1 MLSAEGNFFMAT
13 NSNLGK
19 NSRLHLL
26 GAMLLLW
33 CAAICG
39 RLVYLQI
46 FRYGGFVKQA
56 EHQQQREI
64 PLSAKR
70 GVIYDRSGKE
80 LAMSVL
86 VDSAFAVPSEVKD
99 LPTAVSLIT
108 RITRDDHNV
117 VLADCRNHKTFC
129 WVARKAD
136 DETIERIKSLNLQ
149 GIHFQKE
156 PKRFY
161 PARDLAAQVVGT
173 VGMED
178 VGQSG
183 IEHAFDEEMRG
194 RAGKMFI
201 SVDARRQW
209 FSDVEKQPEPGA
221 SLVLTI
227 DKNIQYIAE
236 KELDQAIHDTQAI
249 AGTVIVENPHTGE
262 ILALANRPTFNPN
275 LRKEIT
281 PNALTNRAVSYVYE
295 PGSTFK
301 LVTISAAL
309 EEKLT
314 NPDEVFDCQMG
325 SIVYNGMRIRDSKPH
340 GLLPV
345 WGVLAESSD
354 VGAIKIALRLGEDR
368 LYKYIRAYG
377 FGQQTGIEL
386 PGETRGLTK
395 PVSRWSKVS
404 IAAISMGQEIGI
416 SPLQLSGLISTFAND
431 GVWVAPCIVAGTVG
445 PNSAPQSTPQTVAFH
460 PGASRRVIS
469 SYTAAE
475 MRSMMQKVVIEGT
488 GRKAILEGYTSAG
501 KTGAAQKVDPATG
514 AYSKTK
520 YIGSFAGFAPVNN
533 PQIVVAVILDSAV
546 GLHQGGQI
554 SAPVFRRISQQVLE
568 YLHVPHDLPLA
579 PQHQLL
585 LAKTKD
591 KDLEEGTPDHPGEP
605 LETAEVNSDSSDGT
619 KAPSV
624 ARATLRQA
632 QGRLSPATAGAD
644 GNVVQAAMREPVSS
658 NAVGGSSTQG
668 NPSKTPDAGTPAQAK
683 LPSTGTVVLDV
694 EQGGIEVPL
703 FVGKTVRGSVEAAQD
718 IGLELEA
725 VGSGVARQQTP
736 VAGTHVAAGARVTV
750 QFGRKS
756 QDLNHRGH
764 RVHRGRRMNFS
775 VPLRVLCGK
784 TLRFDPQ
791 KNRVIR

>member
-1 MLSAEGNFFMAT
+1 MPM
-13 NSNLGK
+13 NSHLGK
-19 NSRLHLL
+19 NSRLYLL
-26 GAMLLLW
+26 GAMLLFW
-33 CAAICG
+33 CVAICG

-46 FRYGGFVKQA
+46 FQYGGFVKQA

-70 GVIYDRSGKE
+70 GVIYDRAGRE

-86 VDSAFAVPSEVKD
+86 VDSAFAVPTEVKD
-99 LPTAVSLIT
+99 LSTAVSLIT
-108 RITRDDHNV
+108 RITGEDRNV

-136 DETIERIKSLNLQ
+136 DETIERIRSLNLQ

-178 VGQSG
+178 SGQSG
-183 IEHAFDEEMRG
+183 IEHAFDDELRG
-194 RAGKMFI
+194 RAGKMLI

-209 FSDVEKQPEPGA
+209 FSDVEKQPEAGEN
-221 SLVLTI
+221 LVLTI
-227 DKNIQYIAE
+227 DKNVQYIAE
-236 KELDQAIHDTQAI
+236 KELDQAIHDTKAI

-262 ILALANRPTFNPN
+262 VLALANRPTFNPN
-275 LRKEIT
+275 LRKQIT
-281 PNALTNRAVSYVYE
+281 PGALTNRAVSYVYE

-354 VGAIKIALRLGEDR
+354 VGAIKIALRLGEER
-368 LYKYIRAYG
+368 FYKYIRAFG

-416 SPLQLSGLISTFAND
+416 SPLQLAGLISTFAND
-431 GVWVAPCIVAGTVG
+431 GVWVAPRILTGRVEPHG
-445 PNSAPQSTPQTVAFH
+445 TPQTVAFH
-460 PGASRRVIS
+460 PGASHRVLS

-475 MRSMMQKVVIEGT
+475 MRAMMQKVVLEGT
-488 GRKAILEGYTSAG
+488 GRKAILEGYSSAG
-501 KTGAAQKVDPATG
+501 KTGTAQKVDPATG

-546 GLHQGGQI
+546 GLHQGGQV
-554 SAPVFRRISQQVLE
+554 SAPVFHRVAQQVLE
-568 YLHVPHDLPLA
+568 YLHTPHDLPLA

-585 LAKTKD
+585 LASRTED

-605 LETAEVNSDSSDGT
+605 LETADVSSDAT
-619 KAPSV
+619 KPTVPPA
-624 ARATLRQA
+624 
-632 QGRLSPATAGAD
+632 PATATHDSSGK
-644 GNVVQAAMREPVSS
+644 VVQAAMRQPEPVLREAPVSTDQSPPQSASS
-658 NAVGGSSTQG
+658 SIEATDVAQTR
-668 NPSKTPDAGTPAQAK
+668 TPV
-683 LPSTGTVVLDV
+683 TGTVVLDV
-694 EQGGIEVPL
+694 EQGGIEVPS
-703 FVGKTVRGSVEAAQD
+703 FVGKTVRGAVEAAQEA
-718 IGLELEA
+718 GLELEA
-725 VGSGVARQQTP
+725 VGSGVARQQSP
-736 VAGTHVAAGARVTV
+736 LAGAHVAAGAHVVV
-750 QFGRKS
+750 QFGR
-756 QDLNHRGH
+756 
-764 RVHRGRRMNFS
+764 
-775 VPLRVLCGK
+775 
-784 TLRFDPQ
+784 
-791 KNRVIR
+791 

>member
-1 MLSAEGNFFMAT
+1 MT
-13 NSNLGK
+13 PSNPNPGK
-19 NSRLHLL
+19 NSRLYFL
-26 GAMLLLW
+26 GAVLLFW
-33 CAAICG
+33 CLAICA
-39 RLVYLQI
+39 RLIYLQV
-46 FRYGGFVKQA
+46 FRYGNFVKQA
-56 EHQQQREI
+56 EHQQQRAI

-70 GVIYDRSGKE
+70 GVIYDRDGHE

-86 VDSAFAVPSEVKD
+86 VDSAFAVPGEVKD

-108 RITRDDHNV
+108 RITGADRNV

-136 DETIERIKSLNLQ
+136 DETIQRIKSLNLQ

-156 PKRFY
+156 PRRFY
-161 PARDLAAQVVGT
+161 PARDLAAQVVGS

-183 IEHAFDEEMRG
+183 IEHEFDDELRG

-209 FSDVEKQPEPGA
+209 FADIEKQPEPGENI
-221 SLVLTI
+221 VLTI

-275 LRKEIT
+275 LRKQIT
-281 PNALTNRAVSYVYE
+281 PAALSDRAVSDVYE

-309 EEKLT
+309 EEKIT
-314 NPDEVFDCQMG
+314 NPEEIFDCQMG
-325 SIVYNGMRIRDSKPH
+325 SIVYNGMRIRDSRPH

-368 LYKYIRAYG
+368 FYKYIRAFG

-416 SPLQLSGLISTFAND
+416 SPIQLAGLISTFAND
-431 GVWVAPCIVAGTVG
+431 GVWVAPRIVAGMVE
-445 PNSAPQSTPQTVAFH
+445 PQGNLQSVAFH
-460 PGASRRVIS
+460 PGNSRRVIS
-469 SYTAAE
+469 SFTAAE
-475 MRSMMQKVVIEGT
+475 MRSMMQKVVLEGT
-488 GRKAILEGYTSAG
+488 GRTAVLEGYTSAG
-501 KTGAAQKVDPATG
+501 KTGTAQKVDPATG

-520 YIGSFAGFAPVNN
+520 YVGSFAGFAPVNN

-546 GLHQGGQI
+546 GLHQGGQV
-554 SAPVFRRISQQVLE
+554 SAPVFRRVAQQVLE
-568 YLHVPHDLPLA
+568 YLHTPHDLPLA

-585 LAKTKD
+585 LAQAKMKD

-605 LETAEVNSDSSDGT
+605 LETAEVNGDSADEQKAVLPHVSPNGGDGT
-619 KAPSV
+619 
-624 ARATLRQA
+624 
-632 QGRLSPATAGAD
+632 
-644 GNVVQAAMREPVSS
+644 VVQAALRQAESNIASPSDISHKATDSATAEPK
-658 NAVGGSSTQG
+658 
-668 NPSKTPDAGTPAQAK
+668 P
-683 LPSTGTVVLDV
+683 PSTGTVVLDV
-694 EQGGIEVPL
+694 EQGGVQVPS
-703 FVGKTVRGSVEAAQD
+703 FIGKTVRGAVEAAEGA
-718 IGLELEA
+718 GLELEA
-725 VGSGVARQQTP
+725 VGSGVGQEQLPAP
-736 VAGTHVAAGARVTV
+736 GTHVAAGAHVTV
-750 QFGRKS
+750 QFGR
-756 QDLNHRGH
+756 
-764 RVHRGRRMNFS
+764 
-775 VPLRVLCGK
+775 
-784 TLRFDPQ
+784 
-791 KNRVIR
+791 

>member
-1 MLSAEGNFFMAT
+1 MAS
-13 NSNLGK
+13 NSTPGK
-19 NSRLHLL
+19 NSRLHIL
-26 GAMLLLW
+26 GAVLVLW
-33 CAAICG
+33 CVAICG
-39 RLVYLQI
+39 RLVFLQI
-46 FRYGGFVKQA
+46 FSYGKFVKQA
-56 EHQQQREI
+56 GHQQQRAI
-64 PLSAKR
+64 PLAAKR
-70 GVIYDRSGKE
+70 GVIYDRAGHE

-86 VDSAFAVPSEVKD
+86 VDSAFAVPTEVKD

-108 RITRDDHNV
+108 RITGDDYNV
-117 VLADCRNHKTFC
+117 VLADCRAHRTFC
-129 WVARKAD
+129 WVARKAS
-136 DETIERIKSLNLQ
+136 DETIQRINSLKLQ

-161 PARDLAAQVVGT
+161 PARDLAAQVLGS

-178 VGQSG
+178 SGQSG
-183 IEHAFDEEMRG
+183 IEHEFDDQLRG
-194 RAGKMFI
+194 RPGKMFI

-209 FSDVEKQPEPGA
+209 FADVETQPDPGDN
-221 SLVLTI
+221 LVLTV

-275 LRKEIT
+275 LRKQIT
-281 PNALTNRAVSYVYE
+281 PGALTNRAVSYVYE

-309 EEKLT
+309 EEKVT

-325 SIVYNGMRIRDSKPH
+325 AIVYNGMRIRDSKPH

-368 LYKYIRAYG
+368 FYKYIRAYG

-416 SPLQLSGLISTFAND
+416 SPMQLAGLISTFAND
-431 GVWVAPCIVAGTVG
+431 GVWVAPRIVAGTVQPKG
-445 PNSAPQSTPQTVAFH
+445 TPQTVAFH
-460 PGASRRVIS
+460 PGASHRVIS
-469 SYTAAE
+469 SFTAAE
-475 MRSMMQKVVIEGT
+475 MRSMMQKVVLEGT

-501 KTGAAQKVDPATG
+501 KTGTAQKVDPATG
-514 AYSKTK
+514 VYSKTK

-568 YLHVPHDLPLA
+568 YLHVPHDMPLA

-591 KDLEEGTPDHPGEP
+591 KDLEEGTPDHPGET
-605 LETAEVNSDSSDGT
+605 LETAEVNGDTSAST
-619 KAPSV
+619 KPSV
-624 ARATLRQA
+624 ARAPT
-632 QGRLSPATAGAD
+632 PASGGGEA
-644 GNVVQAAMREPVSS
+644 NVVQAAMRDPVSPEPA
-658 NAVGGSSTQG
+658 NAVGSQEVPAKPPDAAASTQL
-668 NPSKTPDAGTPAQAK
+668 K

-694 EQGGIEVPL
+694 EQGGIEVPT
-703 FVGKTVRGSVEAAQD
+703 FVGKTVRGAVESAQD
-718 IGLELEA
+718 IGLELDA
-725 VGSGVARQQTP
+725 VGSGVARQQSP
-736 VAGTHVAAGARVTV
+736 PAGTHVAAGARVTV
-750 QFGRKS
+750 QFGR
-756 QDLNHRGH
+756 
-764 RVHRGRRMNFS
+764 
-775 VPLRVLCGK
+775 
-784 TLRFDPQ
+784 
-791 KNRVIR
+791 

>member
-1 MLSAEGNFFMAT
+1 MAT

-19 NSRLHLL
+19 NSRLYLL
-26 GAMLLLW
+26 GGMLLFW

-46 FRYGGFVKQA
+46 FCYGSFAKQA

-70 GVIYDRSGKE
+70 GVIYDRAGHE

-86 VDSAFAVPSEVKD
+86 VDSAFAVPTEVKD

-108 RITRDDHNV
+108 RITGEDHNV

-129 WVARKAD
+129 WVARKSD
-136 DETIERIKSLNLQ
+136 DETIGRIKSLNLQ

-178 VGQSG
+178 SGQSG
-183 IEHAFDEEMRG
+183 IEHAFDEELRG

-209 FSDVEKQPEPGA
+209 FSDVEKQPEPGEN
-221 SLVLTI
+221 LVLTL
-227 DKNIQYIAE
+227 DKNIQYVAE

-249 AGTVIVENPHTGE
+249 SGTVIVENPHTGE

-275 LRKEIT
+275 RHKQIT
-281 PNALTNRAVSYVYE
+281 PGALTNRAVSFVYE

-314 NPDEVFDCQMG
+314 NPDEIFDCQMG

-368 LYKYIRAYG
+368 FYKYIRAFG

-416 SPLQLSGLISTFAND
+416 SPIQLAGLVSTFAND
-431 GVWVAPCIVAGTVG
+431 GVWVAPRIVAGTAA
-445 PNSAPQSTPQTVAFH
+445 PNSAPQLGVKSVGFH
-460 PGASRRVIS
+460 PGASHRVIS
-469 SYTAAE
+469 SYTAAQ
-475 MRSMMQKVVIEGT
+475 MRSMMQKVVLEGT

-501 KTGAAQKVDPATG
+501 KTGTGQKVDPATG

-520 YIGSFAGFAPVNN
+520 YVASFAGFAPLND

-546 GLHQGGQI
+546 GLHQGGQVA
-554 SAPVFRRISQQVLE
+554 APVFHRVAQQVLE
-568 YLHVPHDLPLA
+568 YLHAPHDLPLA
-579 PQHQLL
+579 PNHQLL
-585 LAKTKD
+585 LASRAQD

-605 LETAEVNSDSSDGT
+605 LETADLEGDLAQQSAG
-619 KAPSV
+619 KPSG
-624 ARATLRQA
+624 A
-632 QGRLSPATAGAD
+632 QSPAAAAD
-644 GNVVQAAMREPVSS
+644 GEVVQAAMRQSEPVAAAGPPASS
-658 NAVGGSSTQG
+658 AS
-668 NPSKTPDAGTPAQAK
+668 PSVSDPDSAPGKIPE
-683 LPSTGTVVLDV
+683 TGTVVLEV
-694 EQGGIEVPL
+694 EQGGIEVPS
-703 FVGKTVRGSVEAAQD
+703 FVGKTVRRAVEAAQD
-718 IGLELEA
+718 SGLELEA
-725 VGSGVARQQTP
+725 VGSGVARQQSP
-736 VAGTHVAAGARVTV
+736 PAGTHVASGAHVTV
-750 QFGRKS
+750 QFGR
-756 QDLNHRGH
+756 
-764 RVHRGRRMNFS
+764 
-775 VPLRVLCGK
+775 
-784 TLRFDPQ
+784 
-791 KNRVIR
+791 

>member
-1 MLSAEGNFFMAT
+1 MAT
-13 NSNLGK
+13 HSKLGK
-19 NSRLHLL
+19 NSRLYLL
-26 GAMLLLW
+26 GAMLLFW
-33 CAAICG
+33 CVAICG

-46 FRYGGFVKQA
+46 FRYGSFVKQA

-70 GVIYDRSGKE
+70 GVIYDRAGHE

-86 VDSAFAVPSEVKD
+86 VDSAFAVPTEVKD

-108 RITRDDHNV
+108 RITGDDHNV

-136 DETIERIKSLNLQ
+136 DETIERIKSLRLQ

-178 VGQSG
+178 SGQSG
-183 IEHAFDEEMRG
+183 IEHGFDDELRG

-209 FSDVEKQPEPGA
+209 FSDVENQPEPGQ

-275 LRKEIT
+275 LRKQIT
-281 PNALTNRAVSYVYE
+281 PAALTNRAVSYVYE

-368 LYKYIRAYG
+368 FYKYIRAYG

-416 SPLQLSGLISTFAND
+416 SPLQLTGLISTFAND
-431 GVWVAPCIVAGTVG
+431 GVWVAPRIVAGKVE
-445 PNSAPQSTPQTVAFH
+445 PQGTPQTVAFH
-460 PGASRRVIS
+460 PGASHRVIS

-475 MRSMMQKVVIEGT
+475 MRAMMQKVVLEGT

-501 KTGAAQKVDPATG
+501 KTGTAQKVDPATG

-520 YIGSFAGFAPVNN
+520 YIGSFAGFAPLND
-533 PQIVVAVILDSAV
+533 PQVVVAVILDSAV

-554 SAPVFRRISQQVLE
+554 SAPVFRRVTQQVLE
-568 YLHVPHDLPLA
+568 YLHTPHDLPLA
-579 PQHQLL
+579 PNHQLL
-585 LAKTKD
+585 LAQAKMKD
-591 KDLEEGTPDHPGEP
+591 NDLEEGTPDHPGEP
-605 LETAEVNSDSSDGT
+605 LETAEMNADGASG
-619 KAPSV
+619 KASV
-624 ARATLRQA
+624 ARAPTPVA
-632 QGRLSPATAGAD
+632 VGSE
-644 GNVVQAAMREPVSS
+644 GNVVQAAIRQSEPVQSAAS
-658 NAVGGSSTQG
+658 Q
-668 NPSKTPDAGTPAQAK
+668 PDQAAMRDSASVQPNLPA
-683 LPSTGTVVLDV
+683 TGTVVLDV
-694 EQGGIEVPL
+694 EQGGIEVPS
-703 FVGKTVRGSVEAAQD
+703 FVGKTVRGAVEAAQD
-718 IGLELEA
+718 SGLELEA
-725 VGSGVARQQTP
+725 VGSGVARQQSP
-736 VAGTHVAAGARVTV
+736 AAGMHVAAGAHVTV
-750 QFGRKS
+750 QFGR
-756 QDLNHRGH
+756 
-764 RVHRGRRMNFS
+764 
-775 VPLRVLCGK
+775 
-784 TLRFDPQ
+784 
-791 KNRVIR
+791 

>member
-1 MLSAEGNFFMAT
+1 MAT
-13 NSNLGK
+13 NSNHGK
-19 NSRLHLL
+19 NSRLYLL
-26 GAMLLLW
+26 GAMLLFW
-33 CAAICG
+33 CVAICG

-46 FRYGGFVKQA
+46 FRYGSFVKQA

-70 GVIYDRSGKE
+70 GVIYDRAGHE

-86 VDSAFAVPSEVKD
+86 VDSAFAVPTEVKD

-108 RITRDDHNV
+108 RITGDDHNV

-149 GIHFQKE
+149 GIHFLKE

-178 VGQSG
+178 AGQSG
-183 IEHAFDEEMRG
+183 IEHAFEDELRG

-201 SVDARRQW
+201 SVDAHRNW
-209 FSDVEKQPEPGA
+209 FSDVEKQSEPGQ
-221 SLVLTI
+221 SLTLTI

-236 KELDQAIHDTQAI
+236 KELEQAIHDTQAI

-275 LRKEIT
+275 LRKQIT
-281 PNALTNRAVSYVYE
+281 PGALTNRAVSYVYE

-368 LYKYIRAYG
+368 FYKYIRAFG

-416 SPLQLSGLISTFAND
+416 SPIQLTGLISTFAND
-431 GVWVAPCIVAGTVG
+431 GVWVAPHIVAGT
-445 PNSAPQSTPQTVAFH
+445 PESRSAAQIGTKAVAFR
-460 PGASRRVIS
+460 PGASHRVIS

-475 MRSMMQKVVIEGT
+475 MRSMMQKVVLEGT

-501 KTGAAQKVDPATG
+501 KTGTAQKVDPATG

-520 YIGSFAGFAPVNN
+520 YIGSFAGFAPLNN

-546 GLHQGGQI
+546 GLHQGGQV
-554 SAPVFRRISQQVLE
+554 SAPVFRRVTQQVLE
-568 YLHVPHDLPLA
+568 YLHTPHDLPLA
-579 PQHQLL
+579 PNHQLL
-585 LAKTKD
+585 MASRAKD

-605 LETAEVNSDSSDGT
+605 LETAQVDGDSSDT
-619 KAPSV
+619 AMSKTTAARVSQPTPTV
-624 ARATLRQA
+624 AD
-632 QGRLSPATAGAD
+632 SD
-644 GNVVQAAMREPVSS
+644 GNLVQAAMRESEPPPGV
-658 NAVGGSSTQG
+658 ATQTSPAR
-668 NPSKTPDAGTPAQAK
+668 NPSVAESVPTPAKPQ
-683 LPSTGTVVLDV
+683 TGTVVLDV
-694 EQGGIEVPL
+694 EQGGIEVPS
-703 FVGKTVRGSVEAAQD
+703 FVGKTVRGAVEAAQD
-718 IGLELEA
+718 AGLELEA
-725 VGSGVARQQTP
+725 VGSGLARQQSP
-736 VAGTHVAAGARVTV
+736 PAGTHVAAGAHVTV
-750 QFGRKS
+750 QFGR
-756 QDLNHRGH
+756 
-764 RVHRGRRMNFS
+764 
-775 VPLRVLCGK
+775 
-784 TLRFDPQ
+784 
-791 KNRVIR
+791 